1 MDPPPDTFDPYHTWL
16 GIPPDEQP
24 PNLYRLLG
32 IRAFEAK
39 LEAIEH
45 ACDQRMAH
53 LRALQTGKYGALSQE
68 ILNEVA
74 AARICLLHAEK
85 KAAYDAELRAGL
97 AAAEPGAAPRAA
109 APPAAAPVEDIDGTV
124 FDHYMLLDLLAS
136 ARTGPIFKAKHRAM
150 NRVVA
155 IKILSGDVVE
165 NADLVE
171 RFYRKIRILSQLQ
184 HPNLVLAFDAGERDG
199 THYLVM
205 EYINGQDLAAMLKQ
219 IGPLPV
225 EHAVNYVMQAA
236 SGLGYA
242 HSHGVYHRNVKPAN
256 LLVDRQGMVKVV
268 GLGLARVEGGPVL
281 SEEIA
286 APEITMPGRVL
297 GTREYMAPEQAL
309 SSNSADHLSDIYGLG
324 CTLHALLTGRPPYP
338 GKTGSAQTAA
348 HLKEPIPSL
357 CQQRPDVPAA
367 VDAVFRRMLAKRRE
381 ERPQSMIEVI
391 EGLQTP

>member
-1 MDPPPDTFDPYHTWL
+1 MASPPHTFDPYHTWL
-16 GIPPDEQP
+16 GIPPEEQP

-32 IRAFEAK
+32 VRVFEDK

-45 ACDQRMAH
+45 ASDQRMAH
-53 LRALQTGKYGALSQE
+53 LRALQTGKFGALSQE

-85 KAAYDAELRAGL
+85 KAAYDAELRARL
-97 AAAEPGAAPRAA
+97 AATGAAA
-109 APPAAAPVEDIDGTV
+109 APPAAEPVEDLDGTV

-155 IKILSGDVVE
+155 MKILSGNVVQ

-171 RFYRKIRILSQLQ
+171 RFYRKIRILSQLH

-225 EHAVNYVMQAA
+225 EHAVNYAMQAA

-242 HSHGVYHRNVKPAN
+242 HAHGVYHRNVKPAN

-268 GLGLARVEGGPVL
+268 GFGLARVEGGPVL

-309 SSNSADHLSDIYGLG
+309 CSNSADHLSDIYGLG
-324 CTLHALLTGRPPYP
+324 CTLYALLTGQPPYAR
-338 GKTGSAQTAA
+338 KTGTAQTAA
-348 HLKEPIPSL
+348 HLKDAIPSL
-357 CQQRPDVPAA
+357 CQQRPDVPGA

-381 ERPQSMIEVI
+381 ERPQSMTEVI
-391 EGLQTP
+391 EGLQAS